1 LTIKVNGS
9 SKSVPTGFN
18 EVDAIEAVADHLLKT
33 FGKFTRVQ
41 EELQIGGPHVSK
53 DGRFC

>member
-1 LTIKVNGS
+1 
-9 SKSVPTGFN
+9 VPTGFN